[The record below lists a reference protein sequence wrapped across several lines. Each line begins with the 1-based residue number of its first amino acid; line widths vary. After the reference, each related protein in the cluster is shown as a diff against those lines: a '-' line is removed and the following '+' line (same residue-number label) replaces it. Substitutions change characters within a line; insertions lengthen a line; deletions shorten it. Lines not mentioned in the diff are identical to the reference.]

1 MFTRSE
7 AGALST
13 TERHVIVNT
22 RNRQIDHYHPGLS
35 IAFEVAG
42 VFQAGGADAAGQ
54 AELGVVRGNQCLR
67 IIVDANHGRD
77 RPKDFLARDPHRV
90 DHVGEQ
96 RRLQIEAG
104 RLAPKALAAEGEL
117 CALFPAYRE
126 IFQILVELALI
137 NHRTDVGAG
146 LDCIIDLEV
155 TQSFDQ
161 CGDELIVNALGD
173 DQSRGGGTTL
183 SRGEERGR
191 TDNIGVRFA
200 ASVALMFNVLMVV
213 IAIIA
218 ITLWN
223 MQQDTSVVVSADL
236 VGLSAGRDGAP
247 VRGSGIFVSG
257 GGDKA
262 GRLNVRRLETDAV
275 YSDGGIA
282 PGTADQITGGVFTV
296 YGAYVDVVRNRGPVV
311 TYGVNDMVLDNWGVV
326 DRWTAEAKITS
337 HGPSG
342 IGFVNFGIVHELKV
356 NAPIETFGQGARGFN
371 VYTGTVNLAE
381 FDRVVTH
388 ADGAVGIQISQPI
401 GRLVVHRGIETF
413 GGTGPSLVKGVVIP
427 LSAIALSIKPGGSAR
442 EIEIAG
448 GIKTNGP
455 GVAPIEQHGAIDSLR
470 VTGGFVT
477 TGGGFDKI

>member
-1 MFTRSE
+1 MSSAERTV
-7 AGALST
+7 ATVDALVAATKDASVQ
-13 TERHVIVNT
+13 RIVVSGNLA
-22 RNRQIDHYHPGLS
+22 NAPSISLSPGQSLRGGDEQS
-35 IAFEVAG
+35 AIAFAAG
-42 VFQAGGADAAGQ
+42 VDGLQLSSDNRVHNIRLNASPDKRAIFNDTAVASLGRI
-54 AELGVVRGNQCLR
+54 ELRGVTTTGCVR
-67 IIVDANHGRD
+67 I
-77 RPKDFLARDPHRV
+77 LARDKVRGGHV
-90 DHVGEQ
+90 DV
-96 RRLQIEAG
+96 
-104 RLAPKALAAEGEL
+104 
-117 CALFPAYRE
+117 
-126 IFQILVELALI
+126 
-137 NHRTDVGAG
+137 DG
-146 LDCIIDLEV
+146 LD
-155 TQSFDQ
+155 
-161 CGDELIVNALGD
+161 IVAAD
-173 DQSRGGGTTL
+173 A
-183 SRGEERGR
+183 RGEKERPHGY
-191 TDNIGVRFA
+191 GVY
-200 ASVALMFNVLMVV
+200 V
-213 IAIIA
+213 INGAF
-218 ITLWN
+218 TLWN

-337 HGPSG
+337 YGPSG

-381 FDRVVTH
+381 FDRVITH

-401 GRLVVHRGIETF
+401 GRLVVRRGIETF
-413 GGTGPSLVKGVVIP
+413 GGTGPSLVKGVVIN

-448 GIKTNGP
+448 GVKTNGA

-470 VTGGFVT
+470 VSGGFVAA
-477 TGGGFDKI
+477 GGGFDKI